1 NHRNQRYILFSKGA
15 PEVIAG
21 KCTRIIKNGR
31 IENLTDSDKEKII
44 ENNHTLAGKAM
55 RNLAFAFKYLDSL
68 PDEERIKEVEEDLVY
83 LGIVGMIDPP
93 RPEVYDA
100 IEKCRRANIK
110 IIMVT
115 GDHKLTAKAIGE
127 ELGILGPADKI
138 IDGAELDLMTKEEL
152 EKQIEYIRI
161 FARVSPSNKVGIVEA
176 LKKNHHIVAM
186 TGDGINDAPS
196 LKKADIGVAMGIV
209 GTDVSKESSDMILT
223 DDNFATIVK
232 AVKQGRVIYDN
243 LKKFILFLLSCN
255 ISEVLL
261 MFISIVIGDY
271 IFYIITG
278 ERGLLYIPLVP
289 VQILWM
295 NLITDGLPAM
305 ALGIDPPE
313 KNIMDRK
320 ASKRKEQIL
329 SRRGLIM
336 ILWQGLILT
345 SGALFIYFAGPRLFN
360 THNLL
365 HDREIFQTSVFTTL
379 MITQLLHTFNFRFEN
394 KGIFRKHIF
403 ENKYLNLA
411 IIVSV
416 LLQIGIIYIPW
427 LQNVFKTASLSI
439 YHWLLIIASSVIPV
453 LIINFVNEII
463 YKKRRVYT
471 SNQS

>member
-1 NHRNQRYILFSKGA
+1 
-15 PEVIAG
+15 
-21 KCTRIIKNGR
+21 
-31 IENLTDSDKEKII
+31 
-44 ENNHTLAGKAM
+44 
-55 RNLAFAFKYLDSL
+55 
-68 PDEERIKEVEEDLVY
+68 
-83 LGIVGMIDPP
+83 
-93 RPEVYDA
+93 
-100 IEKCRRANIK
+100 
-110 IIMVT
+110 
-115 GDHKLTAKAIGE
+115 
-127 ELGILGPADKI
+127 
-138 IDGAELDLMTKEEL
+138 
-152 EKQIEYIRI
+152 
-161 FARVSPSNKVGIVEA
+161 
-176 LKKNHHIVAM
+176 
-186 TGDGINDAPS
+186 
-196 LKKADIGVAMGIV
+196 IV

-261 MFISIVIGDY
+261 MFISIVVGDY

-336 ILWQGLILT
+336 ILWQGLVLT
-345 SGALFIYFAGPRLFN
+345 SGALFIYFAGPLFFN
-360 THNLL
+360 NHNLL

-379 MITQLLHTFNFRFEN
+379 VITQLLHTFNFRFEN

-427 LQNVFKTASLSI
+427 LQNVFKTASLNL
-439 YHWLLIIASSVIPV
+439 YHWLLIMASSVVTI
-453 LIINFVNEII
+453 LILNFINEII
-463 YKKRRVYT
+463 YKKRK
-471 SNQS
+471 SDINN